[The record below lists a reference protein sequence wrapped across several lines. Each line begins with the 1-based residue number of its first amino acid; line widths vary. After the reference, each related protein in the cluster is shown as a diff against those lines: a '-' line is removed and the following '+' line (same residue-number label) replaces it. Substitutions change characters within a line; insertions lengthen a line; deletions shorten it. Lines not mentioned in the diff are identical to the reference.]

1 MWNENIAETTAA
13 KIQSAIS
20 WGSVVLPSSCSR
32 LLLPSRGLLWLIPV
46 CYEQSSFP
54 QPVFPTNQPGSPA
67 RSNQAGRLGTDEQSV
82 MQEFELEFGFC
93 SSWIWLWL
101 DQCRC
106 KHKPRWLKFHIP
118 AWTSSARSRSSWWLP
133 GGRWW
138 GWLWLDSIAVSL
150 FVDWLSLSNII
161 WFMIAWGP
169 MSNQDSD
176 SGSCAIF

>member
-1 MWNENIAETTAA
+1 MVLQNVKW
-13 KIQSAIS
+13 KYCRDHSSQDSAIC
-20 WGSVVLPSSCSR
+20 WGSVVLPSSFSR
-32 LLLPSRGLLWLIPV
+32 TLLSSRALLWLIPV

-54 QPVFPTNQPGSPA
+54 QPVFSTNQPGSPA
-67 RSNQAGRLGTDEQSV
+67 RSNQAGRLGTDQPSV

-133 GGRWW
+133 GGRWAIRIQTP
-138 GWLWLDSIAVSL
+138 GLAQFSKED
-150 FVDWLSLSNII
+150 NE
-161 WFMIAWGP
+161 
-169 MSNQDSD
+169 SD
-176 SGSCAIF
+176 NC